1 MRPACRLLRSVFG
14 LVLLV
19 FEMHIRRF
27 EIFIVHNFGFMAS
40 FRGRA
45 MYFLFVRLLACFLQY
60 LSYQSVC
67 FILVSGNRRFFLSD
81 AQHTNYVPLC
91 LLIVDAYQTASLSF
105 GLGIIGMIVGIF
117 GLANGAFNLY
127 VYYRRED
134 VRKELEKQTK
144 EILEE
149 VRRADNEEGGVSLD
163 GTDAMQC

>member
-1 MRPACRLLRSVFG
+1 
-14 LVLLV
+14 
-19 FEMHIRRF
+19 
-27 EIFIVHNFGFMAS
+27 
-40 FRGRA
+40 
-45 MYFLFVRLLACFLQY
+45 
-60 LSYQSVC
+60 
-67 FILVSGNRRFFLSD
+67 
-81 AQHTNYVPLC
+81 
-91 LLIVDAYQTASLSF
+91 
-105 GLGIIGMIVGIF
+105 MIVGIF